1 MPNLRDFERRL
12 GGLVEGL
19 FAKTFRSGL
28 QPVEIAKRL
37 VREMEDGRQVGVNE
51 VWAPN
56 RFEISLST
64 DDAPQFRQ
72 METALVAEL
81 KEVIRETAA
90 DRGWGLVGPPEVDF
104 FVDDTL
110 RRGDLSCDSSM
121 VEGDGQVEP
130 VGAAAVRPAKLVIH
144 EEGSAREVRMDK
156 GLVTIGRL
164 PDCDVVLKDK
174 GASRR
179 HAQLRVD
186 DDVVTLTDLGSTNG
200 TRLNGQQV
208 QTRVLQ
214 DGDKITVGTT
224 VLEFRRE

>member
-1 MPNLRDFERRL
+1 VL
-12 GGLVEGL
+12 
-19 FAKTFRSGL
+19 
-28 QPVEIAKRL
+28 
-37 VREMEDGRQVGVNE
+37 
-51 VWAPN
+51 
-56 RFEISLST
+56 
-64 DDAPQFRQ
+64 
-72 METALVAEL
+72 
-81 KEVIRETAA
+81 
-90 DRGWGLVGPPEVDF
+90 
-104 FVDDTL
+104 
-110 RRGDLSCDSSM
+110 
-121 VEGDGQVEP
+121 
-130 VGAAAVRPAKLVIH
+130 
-144 EEGSAREVRMDK
+144 
-156 GLVTIGRL
+156 TIGRL

>member
-19 FAKTFRSGL
+19 FSKTFRSGL

-64 DDAPQFRQ
+64 DDGPRFRQ

-81 KEVIRETAA
+81 KEVVRETAA
-90 DRGWGLVGPPEVDF
+90 ERGWGLVGPPEVEF

-110 RRGDLSCDSSM
+110 RKGDLSCESSM
-121 VEGDGQVEP
+121 VEGEGPVEP
-130 VGAAAVRPAKLVIH
+130 IAPAARPAKLVIH
-144 EEGSAREVRMDK
+144 EEGSAREVPMDK

-164 PDCDVVLKDK
+164 PDCEIVLKDK

-224 VLEFRRE
+224 VLELAL

>member
-19 FAKTFRSGL
+19 FSKTFRSGL

-64 DDAPQFRQ
+64 DDGPRFRQ

-81 KEVIRETAA
+81 KEVVRETAA
-90 DRGWGLVGPPEVDF
+90 ERGWGLVGPPEVEF

-110 RRGDLSCDSSM
+110 RKGDLSCESSM
-121 VEGDGQVEP
+121 VEGEGPVEP
-130 VGAAAVRPAKLVIH
+130 IAPTARPAKLVIH
-144 EEGSAREVRMDK
+144 EEGRAREVPMDK

-164 PDCDVVLKDK
+164 PDCEIVLKDK